1 MENQASTGFNV
12 RQASV
17 LMDLGNYLKSLA
29 LQLVLMKI
37 TKLLNEDLSTCVTID
52 IITASPFLI
61 TNGLKQNCVIGQF
74 LLNPYSTAMFKDPT
88 KEVRHSQCKIFVGN
102 MAKNHH

>member
-61 TNGLKQNCVIGQF
+61 TNGLKLRIV
-74 LLNPYSTAMFKDPT
+74 
-88 KEVRHSQCKIFVGN
+88 
-102 MAKNHH
+102 